1 MRCGRNGNKIIG
13 MLLAVT
19 GLIRSQTATGETRPG
34 IPWSPELLAWYECGG
49 KVASDKTEP
58 GQVKAAMYALGTE
71 SVDTRPEFLM
81 FAASV
86 MSAESGFNRYAI
98 SPAGAIGLMQVTII
112 GAKEAA
118 IQCRLPYARGVNDSV
133 LLARLMDSRANVKY
147 GTCLLKYYLDSV
159 KGNHTLALVLYN
171 GGYAQ
176 LTRFLNTGT
185 LTKETQD
192 YVLRV
197 QSLFGRCTQ

>member
-1 MRCGRNGNKIIG
+1 

-19 GLIRSQTATGETRPG
+19 GLTRSQETTADIRPG
-34 IPWSPELLAWYECGG
+34 IPWSPELLAWHECGG
-49 KVASDKTEP
+49 KVASEKAEP
-58 GQVKAAMYALGTE
+58 GQVKAAMYVLGSE
-71 SVDTRPEFLM
+71 SVDTSPEFLM
-81 FAASV
+81 FATSV

-98 SPAGAIGLMQVTII
+98 SPSGAVGLMQVTII

-118 IQCRLPYARGVNDSV
+118 IQCRLPYSSGVNDSV

-147 GTCLLKYYLDSV
+147 GTCLLRYYLDQV

-171 GGYAQ
+171 GGYVQ